1 MTQQLAEMKGNAP
14 AKQQP
19 KDFPSML
26 KAFMPE
32 IQRALPAHM
41 SADRMSRIALTEFRK
56 NPKLAECDPRSVF
69 AAVIMS
75 SQLGLEVGI
84 QGQAYLV
91 PYNKNKRVGNGWQKT
106 VECQFIPGWQGLA
119 DLVSRS
125 GRASVWT
132 GAVYEG
138 DEFDY
143 QMGDQ
148 QYIKHKAGDNHGDP
162 KFLTHVYAVG
172 RIKDAVW
179 PIIEVW
185 TVGRVKK
192 HRDRYNKVG
201 QAHYSF
207 TDDHN
212 FEMYGRKIALL
223 QVIKYMPKSVELQT
237 IMDLD
242 ARAEQGKAQNLD
254 LSDAITGNYTVVED
268 DDDEPPVEEE
278 VPQKQAAP
286 AQEKQAAAQ
295 QQASKPAGGGFDDF
309 ADEENAFE

>member
-14 AKQQP
+14 AKQQQP

-26 KAFMPE
+26 KAYAPE

-41 SADRMSRIALTEFRK
+41 SADRMSRIALTAFRQ

-69 AAVIMS
+69 ASVIMS
-75 SQLGLEVGI
+75 SQLGLEIGI

-91 PYNKNKRVGNGWQKT
+91 PYNKNKKVGNQWVKT

-179 PIIEVW
+179 PVIEVW

-201 QAHYSF
+201 DKHYSY

-237 IMDLD
+237 VMDLD

-254 LSDAITGNYTVVED
+254 LSDAITGNYTVVDD
-268 DDDEPPVEEE
+268 DDDEQPPVDEAPP
-278 VPQKQAAP
+278 PQKAAP
-286 AQEKQAAAQ
+286 AQDKPAQ
-295 QQASKPAGGGFDDF
+295 QQSAGKSQGGFDDF
-309 ADEENAFE
+309 DEPGFE